1 MARTIKEI
9 KDSMTGTF
17 VNESAVVTAYGLNTK
32 KTFDQQ
38 FSSVSIESILFYC
51 FAFAVWTLETLFDK
65 HKAEVEAKIEQ
76 LEPHTLRW
84 YVNKA
89 KAFMYGYKLV
99 QDTDYYDTS
108 NMSETDIEAAR
119 RVKYAVATE
128 SNTVVYLKVAGQN
141 DKQQPCLLTRSELDA
156 LTAYMNT
163 IKDAGVAIKLI
174 NEEADQIK
182 IHLKVYYDAT
192 VLDAE
197 GVNADGNKPVED
209 AVRSVITNLPFNGV
223 YRNTDLLA
231 AITKLPGVEVA
242 DIVEVST
249 KVNNA
254 AENDYTKVV
263 GFDKPYSGYYSL
275 LAKDLIIDY
284 VNYSV
289 LLNPQTDTEE

>member
-1 MARTIKEI
+1 
-9 KDSMTGTF
+9 MTGTF

-141 DKQQPCLLTRSELDA
+141 DKQQPCLLNRSELDA

-174 NEEADQIK
+174 NEEADRIK

-242 DIVEVST
+242 DIVEVKT

-254 AENDYTKVV
+254 AEYTKVV

-275 LAKDLIIDY
+275 PAEDLIIDY

>member
-1 MARTIKEI
+1 
-9 KDSMTGTF
+9 MTGTF

-128 SNTVVYLKVAGQN
+128 SNTVVYLKVAGKN
-141 DKQQPCLLTRSELDA
+141 DKQQPCLLNRSELDA

-174 NEEADQIK
+174 NEEADRIK

-242 DIVEVST
+242 DIVEVMT

-254 AENDYTKVV
+254 AEYTKVV

-275 LAKDLIIDY
+275 PAEDLIIDY

>member
-141 DKQQPCLLTRSELDA
+141 DKQQPCLLNRSELDA

-174 NEEADQIK
+174 NEEADRIK

-242 DIVEVST
+242 DIVEVTT

-254 AENDYTKVV
+254 AEYTKVV

-275 LAKDLIIDY
+275 PAEDLIIDY

>member
-76 LEPHTLRW
+76 LEPHTLHW

-128 SNTVVYLKVAGQN
+128 SNTVVYLKVAGKN
-141 DKQQPCLLTRSELDA
+141 DKQQPCLLNRSELDA

-174 NEEADQIK
+174 NEEADRIK

-242 DIVEVST
+242 DIVEVTT

-254 AENDYTKVV
+254 AEYTKVV

-275 LAKDLIIDY
+275 PAEDLIIDY